1 MDVKNNL
8 YVGLRSGGRC
18 VVTANFETLPPRFD
32 LRNHS
37 PDGFEWGYNGSG
49 PSQLALAILANEY
62 GDQIATEYYRDFREE
77 FVSRIVTDKWTID
90 SATLDDI
97 MSGIADRE
105 MDSEEAQRREFN
117 DH

>member
-1 MDVKNNL
+1 MDVKDNL

-18 VVTANFETLPPRFD
+18 TVAVNFEQLSPRWD

-62 GDQIATEYYRDFREE
+62 GDDIALEYYRDFREE
-77 FVSRIVTDKWTID
+77 FVARIVTDKWTIN
-90 SATLDDI
+90 SETLDDI
-97 MSGIADRE
+97 MSGIADKE
-105 MDSEEAQRREFN
+105 MGSEEAQYAEFN